1 MEARKGRQAVAG
13 ASIPPGPGAGGPG
26 PERHTILRAPGGYYP
41 PLRGSPRQP
50 RRSKQLDHSW
60 GRATEGACTS
70 LASTAGRE
78 YISPRNASIVT
89 AEGHWPDGI
98 KEDRSC
104 PTTSSIARSARR
116 KSP

>member
-1 MEARKGRQAVAG
+1 MYGDPATVR
-13 ASIPPGPGAGGPG
+13 
-26 PERHTILRAPGGYYP
+26 TILTELGDTWAIVGLSTNQQRAAYGVADV
-41 PLRGSPRQP
+41 LQ
-50 RRSKQLDHSW
+50 SW
-60 GRATEGACTS
+60 GRATEGGCPS

-78 YISPRNASIVT
+78 YISPRNAAIVT